1 MAKRLDPNAVLK
13 KWQDNTS
20 NATESMK
27 AGVNAVTVNPAQ
39 QAAASADLWQRNV
52 SSQEAKDKFQSGL
65 NAVSL
70 SDWKQ
75 SMLSKGATNMAN
87 GVRAA
92 GAKMQKF
99 LTAFLPVA
107 AASSDQI
114 ANMPKGSEQNSID
127 RMVQNMR
134 NMKAFRKNG

>member
-1 MAKRLDPNAVLK
+1 MAKRLDPQSVLK

-39 QAAASADLWQRNV
+39 QAVASSDLWQKNV
-52 SSQEAKDKFQSGL
+52 SSQEAKDKFQAGLSG
-65 NAVSL
+65 VSL
-70 SDWKQ
+70 NDWKQ
-75 SMLSKGATNMAN
+75 AMLNKGATNMAN

-99 LTAFLPVA
+99 LTAFLPIA
-107 AASSDQI
+107 QASADQI
-114 ANMPKGSEQNSID
+114 AAMPKGTEADSIN

-134 NMKAFRKNG
+134 NMKSFRKS